1 MYEQNETD
9 RSGRPRDAEVEHVTH
24 VPQATVVLLLLL
36 DTSPNV
42 APGLFPH
49 DTTTTVASS

>member
-36 DTSPNV
+36 HTSPNV